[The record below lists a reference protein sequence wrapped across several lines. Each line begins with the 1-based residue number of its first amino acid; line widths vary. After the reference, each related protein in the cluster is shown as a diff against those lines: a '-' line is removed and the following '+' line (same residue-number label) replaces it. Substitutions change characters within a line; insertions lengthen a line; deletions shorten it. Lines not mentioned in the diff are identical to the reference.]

1 MVVLDFG
8 NIWSENIKVK
18 IALRRRNIESDLD
31 FDVLFPNRAAKSKT
45 TNLNQPPKY

>member
-1 MVVLDFG
+1 MVVLDLD

-18 IALRRRNIESDLD
+18 TALRRSYIERGLD

-45 TNLNQPPKY
+45 TILNQPPKH

>member
-8 NIWSENIKVK
+8 NIWSESIIVK
-18 IALRRRNIESDLD
+18 IALGHRNIESGLD

-45 TNLNQPPKY
+45 TNVSHP

>member
-1 MVVLDFG
+1 MVVLDLG

-18 IALRRRNIESDLD
+18 TALRRRDIESGLD

-45 TNLNQPPKY
+45 TILNQPPKY